1 MIAEGYER
9 AKLSQNLHVTAVTV
23 ERKRKTGVVRAE

>member
-1 MIAEGYER
+1 MITEGYER

-23 ERKRKTGVVRAE
+23 KRKRKTDL